1 MTDAYVSTGDSID
14 CDREVLEITSGGRA
28 GGGGASED
36 LSDFLDFEDCSNEPV
51 GAQPGTTVDQESTAE
66 PRRPPEPEIERAAQV
81 DTAGAATAAA
91 AAPDDKQIK
100 QLPDFIDRLQT
111 CVSHIVDAQK
121 GARISLR
128 SS

>member
-1 MTDAYVSTGDSID
+1 M
-14 CDREVLEITSGGRA
+14 LEITSGGRA

-51 GAQPGTTVDQESTAE
+51 GGGAQPGTTVDQESAAE

-81 DTAGAATAAA
+81 DTAAGAATAAA

-111 CVSHIVDAQK
+111 CVSRCLIRFTHISGPHDL
-121 GARISLR
+121 S
-128 SS
+128 